1 MSWMGIAESS
11 PIGPLHIA
19 ALVEETGPP
28 ILFLHGV
35 TRTWRDWTGVTAT
48 LSHRW
53 RPYCLDFRGHG
64 ESARAPGQY
73 YVKQFVDDAVHVARQ
88 TINQPFIVVGHS
100 LGAMVACGVAER
112 LKDMVIGA
120 VLEDPPFGTMGS
132 RIGTLPFLNQF
143 QGIQDIMRQ
152 ERWHDLKD
160 LARTLGDLT
169 IRDPNS
175 ERTFRLGDVRDAATL
190 RFNAACLIK
199 MDPEVLTPV
208 IEGDWLRG
216 FPWERIVTGIDCPTL
231 LLQADV
237 TTGGM
242 LFDDDVTTMMH
253 SVRDLTVIRFPKTV
267 HQIHTT
273 ALEAYLRV
281 VIPFLESLTFEN
293 PI

>member
-1 MSWMGIAESS
+1 
-11 PIGPLHIA
+11 
-19 ALVEETGPP
+19 
-28 ILFLHGV
+28 
-35 TRTWRDWTGVTAT
+35 
-48 LSHRW
+48 
-53 RPYCLDFRGHG
+53 
-64 ESARAPGQY
+64 
-73 YVKQFVDDAVHVARQ
+73 VKQFVDDAVHVARQ

-120 VLEDPPFGTMGS
+120 ILEDPPFGTMGS

-160 LARTLGDLT
+160 LAKTLGDLT

-242 LFDDDVTTMMH
+242 LVDDDVTTMKDL
-253 SVRDLTVIRFPKTV
+253 VRDLTVIRFPKTA

-281 VIPFLESLTFEN
+281 VIPFLESLTIEN